1 MNRQGFTLVELI
13 VTVFIIGILSAA
25 MLLNYRT
32 GQVESFLTRSAA
44 VLETDIRRAKDLAI
58 ASSEFEGVIPC
69 GYGLHYL
76 DSQTY
81 TIYVGALA
89 GAGNCQ
95 SSNHNFEAGT
105 DSIYQSV
112 KIIEPR
118 IVFKQGFLD
127 IFFEPPD
134 PATYINNNKSIGVFG
149 AIDLCLEIDLTRC
162 RILTVDTA
170 GRISIQ

>member
-1 MNRQGFTLVELI
+1 MKNGFTLVELI
-13 VTVFIIGILSAA
+13 VAVFIIGVLSTT

-32 GQVESFLTRSAA
+32 GQIESSLIRSAS

-58 ASSEFEGVIPC
+58 ASSEFEGAIPC

-81 TIYVGALA
+81 SLYAGRQG
-89 GAGNCQ
+89 GAGSCQ
-95 SSNHNFEAGT
+95 SSNHNFESGF
-105 DSIYQSV
+105 DSVYQSA

-118 IVFKQGFLD
+118 IVFKQNFPD

-134 PATYINNNKSIGVFG
+134 PAVYVNNNKSIGVFG
-149 AIDLCLEIDLTRC
+149 TIELCLETDLTRC
-162 RILTVDTA
+162 RTLTVDTA
-170 GRISIQ
+170 GRIVIQ